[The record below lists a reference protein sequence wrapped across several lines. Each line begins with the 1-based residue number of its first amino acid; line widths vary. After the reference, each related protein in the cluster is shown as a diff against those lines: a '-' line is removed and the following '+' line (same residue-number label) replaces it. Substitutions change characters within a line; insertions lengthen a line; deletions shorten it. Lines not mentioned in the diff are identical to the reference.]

1 MTEKGILAYFH
12 SPAEAESI
20 LPKLKALRVIDVS
33 VDKIGQFAGGG
44 VSESINPLTGNFPG
58 LSYLTLGA
66 EGMDID
72 SSILAA
78 ANADASGLSAP
89 RASDGSIE
97 DYGGINGLD
106 TLLTV
111 VVDEQS
117 YDQALR
123 VIRDAGGQA

>member
-1 MTEKGILAYFH
+1 MTEKGILAYFR
-12 SPAEAESI
+12 SPAEAESV
-20 LPKLKALRVIDVS
+20 LPKLKALRVIDMS
-33 VDKIGQFAGGG
+33 IDKIGQFSGDG
-44 VSESINPLTGNFPG
+44 VSESINPVSGNFPG
-58 LSYLTLGA
+58 LAYLDLGA
-66 EGMDID
+66 DGLDID

-78 ANADASGLSAP
+78 ANTDASGLSAP

-111 VVDEQS
+111 VVNDQS

-123 VIRDAGGQA
+123 VIRDAGGQV